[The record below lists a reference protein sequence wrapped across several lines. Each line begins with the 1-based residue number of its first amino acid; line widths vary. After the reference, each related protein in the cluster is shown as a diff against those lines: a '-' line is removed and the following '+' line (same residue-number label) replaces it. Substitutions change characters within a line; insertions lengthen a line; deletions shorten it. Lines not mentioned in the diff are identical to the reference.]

1 MSEEKTMDDRG
12 KLRDQILRLRDEVRQ
27 AAKVQWADYG
37 RLQNKI
43 QTLKVLDIILTA
55 VSSVGIISFFFHG
68 NLQINAVTSLVTLA
82 SLSLNLYTSNFRDDE
97 NKTLH
102 ADAAAELWAVEKG
115 YESLLT
121 DFDSLSSEDARAKR
135 DTLMGEVD
143 RINREY
149 FCLNRVTHGK
159 LHGKKQ
165 RVHTLPPE
173 AINRN

>member
-1 MSEEKTMDDRG
+1 MSEEKTMDDRE

-68 NLQINAVTSLVTLA
+68 NLQINIITSFVTLA
-82 SLSLNLYTSNFRDDE
+82 SLTLNLYTSYFRDDDD
-97 NKTLH
+97 KTLH
-102 ADAAAELWAVEKG
+102 ADAASELWAVEKG
-115 YESLLT
+115 FESLLT
-121 DFDSLSSEDARAKR
+121 DFDSLSPEDVRAKR
-135 DTLMGEVD
+135 DTLVGDID

-149 FCLNRVTHGK
+149 LCLNAVANPKRRNR
-159 LHGKKQ
+159 KQ
-165 RVHTLPPE
+165 MPSAEHK
-173 AINRN
+173 

>member
-1 MSEEKTMDDRG
+1 MSEEKTISERE
-12 KLRDQILRLRDEVRQ
+12 KLRDQLLRLRDEVRQ

-97 NKTLH
+97 NKGLH
-102 ADAAAELWAVEKG
+102 ADASAELWAVEKE

-121 DFDSLSSEDARAKR
+121 DFDSLTMEDARAKR
-135 DTLMGEVD
+135 DALMSQVD

-159 LHGKKQ
+159 LHGKRK
-165 RVHTLPPE
+165 RIHTLPPE
-173 AINRN
+173 AANRN